1 VLGSGFEVPQG
12 KSQTRGPAPSTKAML
27 TCEESKKAFTPY
39 LDGALTREAGD
50 ALGEHLAACPL
61 CRRDL
66 EDTRALIRNL
76 SLVSRPAPPA
86 DLAASI
92 TNAIVIERAAR
103 RARPRL
109 PFPERVLRWIEP
121 RAMPYGVGA
130 FCSMILFTAVF
141 GALLQPMRLL
151 NNLAEA
157 ERLEDD
163 TSYNVT
169 WVEGRGEYDVTRPL
183 SPDLY
188 AAAARAPYSVESPT
202 LNPRGALARLTLET
216 PSSGNP
222 DDDGM
227 IVVADVYGNG
237 RASLAAV
244 VQAPR
249 NPRMLEELQ
258 DAFRKNPA
266 FLPASLDRRP
276 QTMRVVFVLQK
287 MNVADNSY

>member
-1 VLGSGFEVPQG
+1 
-12 KSQTRGPAPSTKAML
+12 ML
-27 TCEESKKAFTPY
+27 TCEESKKAFTPH

-66 EDTRALIRNL
+66 EETRALIRSL
-76 SLVSRPAPPA
+76 SLLPRPAPPA

-92 TNAIVIERAAR
+92 TSALVIERAAR
-103 RARPRL
+103 RAQPSLPLSVRLLRWVEPRL
-109 PFPERVLRWIEP
+109 
-121 RAMPYGVGA
+121 MPYGVGA
-130 FCSMILFTAVF
+130 FCSVLLFGLVF
-141 GALLQPMRLL
+141 AALFHPLRLL
-151 NNLAEA
+151 NNLAA
-157 ERLEDD
+157 ADRLEAG

-169 WVEGRGEYDVTRPL
+169 WMDGRGGYDVTRPL
-183 SPDLY
+183 SPELY
-188 AAAARAPYSVESPT
+188 AAAARAPFSVESPT
-202 LNPRGALARLTLET
+202 LNPRGALARLALET

-222 DDDGM
+222 DDDDM

-244 VQAPR
+244 VEAPR
-249 NPRMLEELQ
+249 NPRMLDELQ

-287 MNVADNSY
+287 MNVPDESY